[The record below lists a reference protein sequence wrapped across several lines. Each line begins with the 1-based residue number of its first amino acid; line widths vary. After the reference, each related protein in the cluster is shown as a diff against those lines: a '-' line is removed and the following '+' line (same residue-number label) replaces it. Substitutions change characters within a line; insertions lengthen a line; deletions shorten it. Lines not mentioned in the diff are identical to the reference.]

1 MRRTVILCAI
11 LVALARPA
19 HAQLPIPIPIP
30 GIPGGG
36 GGIVFDPTNFARNV
50 LHYERRMEQ
59 IGMQQ
64 RQLEQQLLAMQKLRN
79 PSWRGIQL
87 VLAEME
93 GLLEQSQAL
102 AFTLRAIEA
111 EFLATFPGPQIFR
124 DYPIEQTTQA
134 MRTLATLRG
143 VLGAAERAARDFPVG
158 LSRLEAMK
166 RQVGEV
172 QGHEEALEL
181 NGTVGIYSAEE
192 LMLLR
197 QALQAQTNVQAVYFA
212 NQVNAEAQA
221 DVTVRAGLEAMSV
234 PGVRFPGISL
244 QVTP

>member
-1 MRRTVILCAI
+1 MRRMVILCAI
-11 LVALARPA
+11 LAALARPTQ
-19 HAQLPIPIPIP
+19 AQLPIPIPIP

-36 GGIVFDPTNFARNV
+36 SGIVFDPTNFARNV
-50 LHYERRMEQ
+50 LHYERRLEQ
-59 IGMQQ
+59 IGLQQ
-64 RQLEQQLLAMQKLRN
+64 QQLEQQLLAMQKLRN
-79 PSWRGIQL
+79 PSWRGIQA

-111 EFLATFPGPQIFR
+111 EFLATFPGPQVFQ

-134 MRTLATLRG
+134 MRTLATLRA
-143 VLGAAERAARDFPVG
+143 VLGAAERSARDFPVG
-158 LSRLEAMK
+158 LSRLETMK
-166 RQVGEV
+166 RQLGEV

-212 NQVNAEAQA
+212 NEVNAEAQA
-221 DVTVRAGLEAMSV
+221 DATVRANLEAMSA